1 MKRLI
6 SLVLSLTLALS
17 LAACGAGQE
26 TAETEASGYTVDTVT
41 ATYVDAPL
49 NVPSILEKEQGSL
62 AAVYGDMG
70 LGFGYSDLTS
80 GADQTAALASGDIQI
95 LNAVGT
101 TSVLLAAA
109 NGADI
114 AIISMYSRAPEAF
127 MLFSNDDSIDSPED
141 LKGLTVA
148 GPKGTIL
155 HELLAAYLNSAGMA
169 MDDVQFVSMDIP
181 SSLAAME
188 SGSVDCA
195 LLGGAAAYNCL
206 HSGKHL
212 VTDGKGLTEATI
224 VTATSRAFYEANPDI
239 IDAFVKNQ
247 QSILDY
253 MRENEDEALQITA
266 EAIDADLADV
276 QEMYSAYDFSMEV
289 SESDIASMEATEA
302 FLYDSGMIENHVD
315 VNSLLLPISLG

>member
-1 MKRLI
+1 MKKLI
-6 SLVLSLTLALS
+6 SLVLSLTLVLS
-17 LAACGAGQE
+17 LSACGSGQE
-26 TAETEASGYTVDTVT
+26 SAENGYTVDTVT

-49 NVPSILEKEQGSL
+49 NVPSILERERGSL
-62 AAVYGDMG
+62 SAVYGEMG
-70 LGFGYSDLTS
+70 LDFAYSDLTS

-127 MLFSNDDSIDSPED
+127 MLFSNDDSIDAPED
-141 LKGLTVA
+141 LRGLTVA

-155 HELLAAYLNSAGMA
+155 HELLAAYLGTVGMTTE
-169 MDDVQFVSMDIP
+169 DVRFVSMDIP

-188 SGSVDCA
+188 AGSVDCA
-195 LLGGAAAYNCL
+195 LLGGAAAYQCL

-239 IDAFVKNQ
+239 IEAFVENQ
-247 QSILDY
+247 RDILTY
-253 MRENEDEALQITA
+253 MEENEEDALRIAA

-276 QEMYSAYDFSMEV
+276 REMYAAYDFSMEITDSDLV
-289 SESDIASMEATEA
+289 SVKATEA

-315 VNSLLLPISLG
+315 VQDLILPISLG